1 MEQALRAYEMREMAL
16 SDWTTAVNHARREG
30 MSEGIKEGM
39 KEGMMEAARKAL
51 AEGFTIEAVGKI
63 TGLDEGTIKAL

>member
-39 KEGMMEAARKAL
+39 MEAARKAL

-63 TGLDEGTIKAL
+63 TGLDEDTIKAL